1 MVITGVTMKRKVG
14 WVQREGRQFQK
25 EGGDL
30 AGNEGGQTQYLMH
43 VRGRNRCIK
52 DKHMHLNKGLA
63 LTGGMQCRAGNLR

>member
-1 MVITGVTMKRKVG
+1 MGRG
-14 WVQREGRQFQK
+14 GLLSREKSMYLGIGRRVSMLCSWDF
-25 EGGDL
+25 